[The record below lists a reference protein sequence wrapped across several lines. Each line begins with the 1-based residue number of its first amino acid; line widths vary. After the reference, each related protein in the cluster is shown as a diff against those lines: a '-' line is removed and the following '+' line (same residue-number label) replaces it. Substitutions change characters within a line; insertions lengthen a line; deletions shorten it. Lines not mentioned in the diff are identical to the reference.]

1 MMDRLRPSERRAAV
15 ALALLGAG
23 HAYAGR
29 PLQTEDAGVLERGAC
44 EVELV
49 GSRLKDEVSQTVR
62 GGSAQFGCG
71 VGISSQFAL
80 AASQARS
87 GEARSDALALLGKTA
102 LRTPTDDSAGIVIA
116 WAVGGDQPSGE
127 SFRHATTELK
137 LVATQPLGAWL
148 VHGNLG
154 AARSERERLNR
165 TVWSA
170 AAERTGLG
178 PVDAMAEVFGD
189 DRSDAWLNGALRWH
203 VIDDT
208 LFIDGSY
215 GVQMNSGR
223 ARLVTLGLKFAF

>member
-1 MMDRLRPSERRAAV
+1 MDRLRSLARRAAL
-15 ALALLGAG
+15 ALAVLGAG
-23 HAYAGR
+23 HADAGR

-44 EVELV
+44 EIELV
-49 GSRLKDEVSQTVR
+49 GSRLEEEALPTVR

-80 AASQARS
+80 AAGQARS
-87 GEARSDALALLGKTA
+87 GGARSDALALLGKTA
-102 LRTPTDDSAGIVIA
+102 LRTLTDDSAGIVIA
-116 WAVGGDQPSGE
+116 WAVGADQPSGE

-148 VHGNLG
+148 LHGNFG
-154 AARSERERLNR
+154 TARSERERLNR

-178 PVDAMAEVFGD
+178 PIDAMAEVFGD

-203 VIDDT
+203 AIDDK